1 MPITPRDSHP
11 VIPLHTKLHR
21 SNVVGYGGG
30 VDALLA
36 SELIH
41 GLGVLAVPPQFR
53 RIYHILAALEAG
65 DVCVCVM
72 CVCVCVCVCVCLRVC
87 VCA

>member
-1 MPITPRDSHP
+1 MPITPRDPHP

-65 DVCVCVM
+65 GCVFACVFA
-72 CVCVCVCVCVCLRVC
+72 CVCVCVRDG
-87 VCA
+87 